1 MTETKTQQLKVV
13 PVAGR
18 IGAEIQ
24 GVQLSGDLDLTIF
37 NEIKQAL
44 NDHKVIFFKG
54 QNHLD
59 DASQEAFAKLLG
71 EPYAHPT
78 VPVKDNTN
86 YIFELDS
93 ERGAKANHW
102 HTDVTFVPEVPKY
115 SVLRGVTIPD
125 VGGDTVWANTNEAYE
140 DLPDGLKK
148 LADELWAI
156 HTNEYDYAQF
166 KPAENID
173 DEVKKKYRDIFES
186 TIYKTRHPV
195 VHVHAETGK
204 RHLLLGGFAGRVEGY
219 TTSESERLLSIFDSY
234 VTRLENTV
242 RWQWSEGDVAI
253 WDNLATQHYAIA
265 DYGNQ
270 HRVVRRVT
278 VGKDVPVNKENES
291 SRLII
296 KK

>member
-1 MTETKTQQLKVV
+1 MATIQTEGIKVL

-18 IGAEIQ
+18 IGAEVQ
-24 GVQLSGDLDLTIF
+24 GVKLSGDIHPSVFETIKAALD
-37 NEIKQAL
+37 EY
-44 NDHKVIFFKG
+44 KVLFFKG
-54 QNHLD
+54 QSHLD
-59 DASQEAFAKLLG
+59 DASQEEFAKRLG

-78 VPVKDNTN
+78 VPVKENSN

-93 ERGAKANHW
+93 EHGAKANNW

-115 SVLRGVTIPD
+115 SILRGVTIPS
-125 VGGDTVWANTNEAYE
+125 VGGDTVWANTNTAYE
-140 DLPDGLKK
+140 DLPKGLQK

-166 KPAENID
+166 KQYVSEA
-173 DEVKKKYRDIFES
+173 DEVKKKYREIFES
-186 TIYKTRHPV
+186 TKFKTRHPV

-204 RHLLLGGFAGRVEGY
+204 KHLLLGGFAGKIEGY

-242 RWQWSEGDVAI
+242 RWQWTEGDVVI

-265 DYGNQ
+265 DYDE

-278 VGKDVPVNKENES
+278 VGKSVPVNQSNEAS
-291 SRLII
+291 SLIS
-296 KK
+296 KR

>member
-1 MTETKTQQLKVV
+1 MSTKQINQLTVV

-24 GVQLSGDLDLTIF
+24 GVQLSADLDPGVF
-37 NEIKQAL
+37 SEIKKAL
-44 NDHKVIFFKG
+44 NQYKVIFFKG

-59 DASQEAFAKLLG
+59 DAEQEAFANLFG
-71 EPYAHPT
+71 EAYAHPT
-78 VPVKDNTN
+78 VPVKENTN

-93 ERGAKANHW
+93 KQGAKANNW
-102 HTDVTFVPEVPKY
+102 HTDVTFVPAVPKY
-115 SVLRGVTIPD
+115 SILRGVTIPK
-125 VGGDTVWANTNEAYE
+125 VGGDTVWANTNAAYE
-140 DLPDGLKK
+140 NLPAGLKK
-148 LADELWAI
+148 LADESWAI
-156 HTNEYDYAQF
+156 HTNEFDYAQF
-166 KPAENID
+166 KRTD
-173 DEVKKKYRDIFES
+173 GSDEASKKNRAVFES
-186 TIYKTRHPV
+186 TIFKTRHPV

-204 RHLLLGGFAGRVEGY
+204 KHLLLGGFAGRLEGY
-219 TTSESERLLSIFDSY
+219 TASESERLLSIFDAH

-265 DYGNQ
+265 DYDE

-278 VGKDVPVNKENES
+278 VGNNVPVNQNNES
-291 SRLII
+291 SSLIQ